1 MVMSYKI
8 SIIIPVYN
16 VENYLRNTLN
26 SVISQSIGVENLE
39 VILIDDKSSDSS
51 ADIIKEYVNR
61 YANFKGIYFD
71 KGSGFPGKP
80 RNVGLKYATADY
92 IMYLDSDDWLEENA
106 CEVLYDEII
115 KEDADIVCGAFTKIS
130 DDGTRQINHANWVAT
145 LTSPD
150 EESRWQKTR
159 DMVDDSNFKLVVTD
173 LDKNPTILG
182 TANVWAKIF
191 KRDLIINNGLVF
203 PEDIVAQDSVF
214 LLESFFCAEKIVF
227 INDVIVNYNNERTDL
242 DSQSISHVKTNENLY
257 GRIKAYDLMY
267 HISKRFSKEKL
278 FYKYLLAGK
287 LEYWFT
293 NYLLA
298 ANISTFEISNIFKK
312 YYHLFRNSYR
322 AIEMSGD
329 LKNIFSEINI
339 ENFDI
344 AAEHTSKLQL
354 QSIPNSDNPIKVSVI
369 VPVYNNEKFLK
380 KCLDSIANQ
389 TLDEIEIICIDDGSS
404 DNSLEILNSYK
415 LKDERF
421 RIMSQNNSGAAIA
434 RNNGLKM
441 VRGEFVAFVDSD
453 DWLELNALELLYD
466 NAVSNDAELV
476 LFDSVEHHKDNKL
489 KERCYITNDSIKNHN
504 NFTFNYQ
511 YRKNFVMNGY
521 LVIWSKF
528 YKTSFLKDNNI
539 TFSDH
544 LIFNDVLFHI
554 KSMLMAKKISYCPH
568 ILYNYLRTNQNSIQ
582 SKIGLSEKS
591 FVLLDIMD
599 EIEEYLIG
607 NGFYEE
613 FESTFI
619 RFKLTQ
625 LRGRLNKLKPSNR
638 NDFYKLIKSYFQN
651 MHISDG
657 QIKDLSFENYRFFVD
672 VLTFDTYYEYYYY
685 QENNMEYID
694 IGGSSKKFRI
704 NNKQIQDLKD
714 KSRISQLNSIN
725 DEEFEFLK
733 KYIVSMESLIA
744 RLQNNNKNLK
754 DDLQKTKKARYYDEK
769 AIESLIR
776 TNNEFTDLQENLE
789 DLANCAIEQQTI
801 INTLLAEKNEL
812 NSTINNLSEE
822 NNKLKLKNRE
832 FETSNSWKVTKPLRM
847 VKKLNK

>member
-1 MVMSYKI
+1 MSYKI

-39 VILIDDKSSDSS
+39 VILIDDKSSDGS

-61 YANFKGIYFD
+61 YSNFKGIYFD

-80 RNVGLKYATADY
+80 RNVGLKYATAEY

-191 KRDLIINNGLVF
+191 KRDFIINNGLVF

-344 AAEHTSKLQL
+344 AAEHTSKLQS

-389 TLDEIEIICIDDGSS
+389 TLAEIEVICIDDGSS

-415 LKDERF
+415 LMDERF
-421 RIMSQNNSGAAIA
+421 RIISQKNSGAAIA

-441 VRGEFVAFVDSD
+441 VRGDFVAFVDSD

-466 NAVSNDAELV
+466 NAVSNGAELV

-489 KERCYITNDSIKNHN
+489 KERCYMAKDSIKNHN

-511 YRKNFVMNGY
+511 YKRNFVMNGY

-528 YKTSFLKDNNI
+528 YKTSFLKNNNI
-539 TFSDH
+539 TFSNH

-599 EIEEYLIG
+599 EIEEYLID

-613 FESTFI
+613 LELDFI
-619 RFKLTQ
+619 KFKLTE
-625 LRGRLNKLKPSNR
+625 LRGRLNKLKPSYR

-672 VLTFDTYYEYYYY
+672 VLTYDMYYEYYYY
-685 QENNMEYID
+685 QENNTEYFD
-694 IGGSSKKFRI
+694 IKDGSKNFRLT
-704 NNKQIQDLKD
+704 NEEIQNLKD
-714 KSRISQLNSIN
+714 KSQISQLNSIN
-725 DEEFEFLK
+725 DEKFEFLK
-733 KYIVSMESLIA
+733 KYIVSMESLID
-744 RLQNNNKNLK
+744 RLQNDNKQLK
-754 DDLQKTKKARYYDEK
+754 EDLQKTKKARYYDEK